1 MTDQINIGDRVRV
14 NVFHSK
20 YDGMKGE
27 VRKQGH
33 QYDWRVDLDDLKF
46 INTAGFDSNELD
58 KYND

>member
-1 MTDQINIGDRVRV
+1 MSNQINIGDRVRV
-14 NVFHSK
+14 NASHSK

-27 VRKQGH
+27 VIKQGH

-58 KYND
+58 TYND